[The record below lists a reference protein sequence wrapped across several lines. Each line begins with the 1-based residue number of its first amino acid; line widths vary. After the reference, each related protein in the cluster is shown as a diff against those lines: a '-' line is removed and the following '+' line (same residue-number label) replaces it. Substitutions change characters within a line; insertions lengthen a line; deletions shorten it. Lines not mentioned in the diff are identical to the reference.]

1 MASVT
6 FSGAGPPL
14 PVLYLM
20 PKSPS
25 GPPGLWLAER
35 ISPPQ
40 VPCLRITQDA
50 AGVDR
55 MPPCPTSTLPMP
67 LAAAMLQDDLD
78 RLAVV
83 VAPVA
88 AQHQRAAGGRGDGV
102 EHRLDEVLQ
111 ISRRLEH
118 GDLLAQA

>member
-1 MASVT
+1 
-6 FSGAGPPL
+6 
-14 PVLYLM
+14 
-20 PKSPS
+20 
-25 GPPGLWLAER
+25 
-35 ISPPQ
+35 
-40 VPCLRITQDA
+40 LRITQDA
-50 AGVDR
+50 AGGRQDAA
-55 MPPCPTSTLPMP
+55 LPHQH
-67 LAAAMLQDDLD
+67 AAYAVGSRHPENDLD